1 MWPLAFPVKPGMTEL
16 IYEHPLNEKVRTY
29 LRVEY
34 LFAQL
39 NTQLAL
45 ANESQQL
52 GFFTSLFALIEVLDR
67 NDIRPDLI
75 KDVERCESALVNW
88 SRHPSVSDDS
98 LQQMLQQAVR
108 LQSELIRGSKFANVL
123 KEDKFLGPLRQRFF
137 IPGGTCYFDLPQL
150 QFWYTQALEI
160 RQKAAE
166 EWIGQLQLVE
176 RAIAFVLTF
185 IRERGQFQPVLADNG
200 YFQSNTEQF
209 ELLRLRYPLHYGC
222 YPTISG
228 NKYRY
233 AIRFMQLCDTQGRAT
248 TAQTIGFELA
258 CC

>member
-1 MWPLAFPVKPGMTEL
+1 MEL
-16 IYEHPLNEKVRTY
+16 LTDSSLVYEHPLNEKVRTY

-34 LFAQL
+34 LFQQVNHQL
-39 NTQLAL
+39 SL

-75 KDVERCESALVNW
+75 KDVDRCESSLVNW
-88 SRHPSVSDDS
+88 SRHPHISDDLLS
-98 LQQMLQQAVR
+98 QMLQKSVR
-108 LQSELIRGSKFANVL
+108 LQSELLRGAKFANVL
-123 KEDKFLGPLRQRFF
+123 KDDKFLGPLRQRFF

-150 QFWYTQALEI
+150 QYWYTLELTA
-160 RQKAAE
+160 RQKQAQ
-166 EWIGQLQLVE
+166 EWIAHLSLVE
-176 RAIAFVLTF
+176 QAISFVLTF
-185 IRERGQFQPVLADNG
+185 IRERGLFQPVSADNG
-200 YFQSNTEQF
+200 FFQSNTEQF
-209 ELLRLRYPLHYGC
+209 ELLRLRYPLAYGC

-248 TAQTIGFELA
+248 TDQQIDFELA

>member
-1 MWPLAFPVKPGMTEL
+1 MEL
-16 IYEHPLNEKVRTY
+16 LTDSSLVYEHPLNEKVRTY

-34 LFAQL
+34 LFQQVHH
-39 NTQLAL
+39 QLAL

-75 KDVERCESALVNW
+75 KDVERCEGALVNW
-88 SRHPSVSDDS
+88 SRHPHISDDLLS
-98 LQQMLQQAVR
+98 SMLQKSVR
-108 LQSELIRGSKFANVL
+108 LQSELLRGAKFANVL
-123 KEDKFLGPLRQRFF
+123 KDDKFLGPLRQRFF

-150 QFWYTQALEI
+150 QYWYTLELAA
-160 RQKAAE
+160 RQKQAQD
-166 EWIGQLQLVE
+166 WIAQLTLVE
-176 RAIAFVLTF
+176 QAISFVLTF
-185 IRERGQFQPVLADNG
+185 IRERGQFQQVTAENG
-200 YFQSNTEQF
+200 FFQSNTEQF
-209 ELLRLRYPLHYGC
+209 ELLRLRYPLSYGC

-248 TAQTIGFELA
+248 TDQHIGFELA

>member
-1 MWPLAFPVKPGMTEL
+1 MSEASLV
-16 IYEHPLNEKVRTY
+16 YEHPLHEKVRTY

-34 LFAQL
+34 LFQ
-39 NTQLAL
+39 QVQHQMAL

-88 SRHPSVSDDS
+88 SRHPHISEDMLS
-98 LQQMLQQAVR
+98 QMLQKSVR
-108 LQSELIRGSKFANVL
+108 LQSELLRGAKFASSL
-123 KEDKFLGPLRQRFF
+123 KDDKFLGPLRQRFF

-150 QFWYTQALEI
+150 QYWYTLELSARQQQATDWL
-160 RQKAAE
+160 A
-166 EWIGQLQLVE
+166 QLALVE
-176 RAIAFVLTF
+176 QAISFVLTF
-185 IRERGQFQPVLADNG
+185 IRERGQFQPVTAENG
-200 YFQSNTEQF
+200 YYQSNTEQF
-209 ELLRLRYPLHYGC
+209 ELLRLRYPLHYGV

-248 TAQTIGFELA
+248 TDQHIAFELA

>member
-1 MWPLAFPVKPGMTEL
+1 MTDSC
-16 IYEHPLNEKVRTY
+16 IVYEHPLNEKVRTY

-34 LFAQL
+34 LFQQVQH
-39 NTQLAL
+39 QLAL

-75 KDVERCESALVNW
+75 KDVERCEGALVNW
-88 SRHPSVSDDS
+88 SRHPHISDALLS
-98 LQQMLQQAVR
+98 TMLQKSVR
-108 LQSELIRGSKFANVL
+108 LQSDLLRGAKFANVL
-123 KEDKFLGPLRQRFF
+123 KDDKFLGPLRQRFF

-150 QFWYTQALEI
+150 QYWYTLDLSA
-160 RQKAAE
+160 RQKQAQDWLAH
-166 EWIGQLQLVE
+166 LTLVE
-176 RAIAFVLTF
+176 QAISFVLTF
-185 IRERGQFQPVLADNG
+185 IRERGQFQPVTAENG
-200 YFQSNTEQF
+200 FFQSNTEQF

-248 TAQTIGFELA
+248 TNQHIGFELA

>member
-1 MWPLAFPVKPGMTEL
+1 MTEL
-16 IYEHPLNEKVRTY
+16 LYEHPLNEKVRTY

-34 LFAQL
+34 LF
-39 NTQLAL
+39 TQVNHQMAL

-75 KDVERCESALVNW
+75 KDVERCESALVGW
-88 SRHPSVSDDS
+88 SRHPSISDDS
-98 LQQMLQQAVR
+98 LQDMLQQAVR
-108 LQSELIRGSKFANVL
+108 LQSELIRGAKFANVL
-123 KEDKFLGPLRQRFF
+123 KDDKFLGPLRQRFF

-150 QFWYTQALEI
+150 HFWYTQPLDL
-160 RQKAAE
+160 RQKSAQ

-176 RAIAFVLTF
+176 RAIRFVLTF
-185 IRERGQFQPVLADNG
+185 IRERGQFQSVIAENG
-200 YFQSNTEQF
+200 YYQSNTEQF
-209 ELLRLRYPLHYGC
+209 ELLRLNYPLEYGC

-248 TAQTIGFELA
+248 SDKNIHFQLA

>member
-1 MWPLAFPVKPGMTEL
+1 MTEL
-16 IYEHPLNEKVRTY
+16 VYEHPLNEKVRTY

-34 LFAQL
+34 LFQQVQMQL
-39 NTQLAL
+39 SL

-88 SRHPSVSDDS
+88 SNHPSISDET
-98 LQQMLQQAVR
+98 LKRMLQQAVH
-108 LQSELIRGSKFANVL
+108 LQSDLLRGAKFANIL

-150 QFWYTQALEI
+150 QFWYTQDLTI
-160 RQKAAE
+160 RRAQAAE
-166 EWIGQLQLVE
+166 WLGHLHLVE
-176 RAIAFVLTF
+176 KAINFILTF
-185 IRERGQFQPVLADNG
+185 IRARGQFQPMVAENG
-200 YFQSNTEQF
+200 FFQSNTDQF
-209 ELLRLRYPLHYGC
+209 ELLRLKYPLEYGS
-222 YPTISG
+222 YPTVSG

-233 AIRFMQLCDTQGRAT
+233 AIRFMQLCDAQGRAAT
-248 TAQTIGFELA
+248 SAKSIQFELA